1 MPLSDLATLYAHLTP
16 LCCQHHTTTTTPIL
30 TNTRYQIC
38 TILCDVQSA
47 PTIVYPPI
55 MGMCVP
61 LQMMLAHSVVR
72 YNDSSTMLE
81 RERITQVHDWHGIR
95 HHLQLGIG

>member
-1 MPLSDLATLYAHLTP
+1 
-16 LCCQHHTTTTTPIL
+16 
-30 TNTRYQIC
+30 
-38 TILCDVQSA
+38 
-47 PTIVYPPI
+47 
-55 MGMCVP
+55 MCVP